1 MASPDKLLLSTYFF
15 SMFLYINCKICFI
28 SAKGFSMKDLWE
40 IVAFSQNPFENGKQP
55 LCTYLHCHKI
65 CFVIL
70 QRLIEHLTYIRS
82 YKNIFQT
89 NLSYIDYMY
98 FKHRHRF
105 WWWLK
110 NTDTEILSQLQT
122 KTIRAYFQTIPF
134 WAEPSVY
141 SKKPSKKGAMLVTG
155 STFWFLVEINSDQK
169 LPKSYNRP

>member
-1 MASPDKLLLSTYFF
+1 MGDCCVLAKPIWKWETAFVYLSA
-15 SMFLYINCKICFI
+15 L
-28 SAKGFSMKDLWE
+28 
-40 IVAFSQNPFENGKQP
+40 SQNMFHYF
-55 LCTYLHCHKI
+55 TAA
-65 CFVIL
+65 
-70 QRLIEHLTYIRS
+70 RLIEHLTYIRS

-122 KTIRAYFQTIPF
+122 KKIRAYFQTIPF

-141 SKKPSKKGAMLVTG
+141 SKKPSKMGAMISNILKICTKA
-155 STFWFLVEINSDQK
+155 FLYFDLNYHIKFLTVYQY
-169 LPKSYNRP
+169 KSWDLYFIGDTSLYLKV